1 MLGGWRKSPG
11 KIVLKI
17 NSTYSQGEKR
27 ISYIK
32 RRNVNCIGQVFCW
45 YCFLKHIIEG
55 KIERR
60 ERVMGRRGKRL
71 RQLTG
76 NLKE

>member
-1 MLGGWRKSPG
+1 M
-11 KIVLKI
+11 LKI

-32 RRNVNCIGQVFCW
+32 RRNANNIGQVFRW

-55 KIERR
+55 KIEGRK
-60 ERVMGRRGKRL
+60 RVTGRRRKRL
-71 RQLTG
+71 RQLTDD
-76 NLKE
+76 LKE